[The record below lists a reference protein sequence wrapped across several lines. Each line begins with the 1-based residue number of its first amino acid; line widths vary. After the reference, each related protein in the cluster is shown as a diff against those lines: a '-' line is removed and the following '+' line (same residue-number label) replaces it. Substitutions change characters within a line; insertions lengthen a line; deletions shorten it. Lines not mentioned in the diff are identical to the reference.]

1 MKRRFRH
8 VANRGLMI
16 LKNYKG
22 HEISLNKQQINATT
36 LLKVVSKLPGFPLL
50 EETYREILE
59 DYMDI
64 EHAKEV
70 LRKIEKG
77 KIREVELPPQTI
89 PSPFAYNIVLVG
101 LSDVVLMED
110 RRALIEQFHKMLLK
124 HIKNL
129 KNK

>member
-1 MKRRFRH
+1 
-8 VANRGLMI
+8 
-16 LKNYKG
+16 
-22 HEISLNKQQINATT
+22 
-36 LLKVVSKLPGFPLL
+36 
-50 EETYREILE
+50 
-59 DYMDI
+59 DI

-77 KIREVELPPQTI
+77 KTREVELPLQTI

-124 HIKNL
+124 RIKIL
-129 KNK
+129 RGK